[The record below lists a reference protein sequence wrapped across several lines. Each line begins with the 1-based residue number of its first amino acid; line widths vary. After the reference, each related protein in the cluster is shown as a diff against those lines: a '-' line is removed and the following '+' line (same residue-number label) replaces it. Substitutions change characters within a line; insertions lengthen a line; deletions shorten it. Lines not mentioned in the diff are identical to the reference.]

1 MNTNYMLDAKSLSA
15 SNPHVKE
22 VSNLKSIYLSIFV
35 CLVSFSIIF
44 LSSWVE
50 DKSSTSYIGGN
61 TLAAV
66 LLIVGFY
73 ILLNKRKKLVF
84 SPTNST
90 LLKGEFYLE
99 GKQLELIKEAVTSNL
114 ISDYSQFKLVRSGN
128 VRLDYVV
135 SSDGKFVAVQLF
147 EYIPYKF
154 EAVTE
159 LVSYEND
166 QAHNLGMFL
175 LKNHCKI

>member
-1 MNTNYMLDAKSLSA
+1 MNTKYMLDAKSLSA
-15 SNPHVKE
+15 SIPNVKE

-35 CLVSFSIIF
+35 CLVAFGIIL

-61 TLAAV
+61 TLAVV
-66 LLIVGFY
+66 LLIIGFY
-73 ILLNKRKKLVF
+73 RLLNKRKKLVY

-99 GKQLELIKEAVTSNL
+99 GKQLEAIKEAVTANQEA
-114 ISDYSQFKLVRSGN
+114 DYSQFKLIRSGN

-135 SSDGKFVAVQLF
+135 SCDGKFVAVQLF

-154 EAVTE
+154 ESVTDMI
-159 LVSYEND
+159 SYEDD
-166 QAHNLGMFL
+166 QAHNLGMLL
-175 LKNHCKI
+175 LKNHGKI